1 MFAPFD
7 RFSLQMT
14 TDQARSASQSGRDAA
29 EDVRELLRDPRIA
42 RQLRKIAPAD
52 IRAEL
57 KEYGAWDDRELADD
71 DANRERIVWIA
82 AGNIREA
89 LAERGRGLRGA
100 RPLDWLG
107 AVPPTPMTSRLS
119 FEQHARAV
127 LAAVKVGDCDGAK
140 IAAARAIHQAK
151 TPHQRDVIYKL
162 QHKVLRCTIKSAGLG
177 RARRRR
183 K

>member
-7 RFSLQMT
+7 SFSLQMT
-14 TDQARSASQSGRDAA
+14 ADQARSASQGGRDAT

-57 KEYGAWDDRELADD
+57 KEYGAWDAAQLADD

-82 AGNIREA
+82 AGNIAEE
-89 LAERGRGLRGA
+89 LAQRGRGRGLRGLGSPTTA
-100 RPLDWLG
+100 R
-107 AVPPTPMTSRLS
+107 S

-140 IAAARAIHQAK
+140 IAAARAIYQAK